1 MKKGLHTGPSTSP
14 ENTFYDEE
22 KRECAVCSFSTM
34 DAALIRELLGET
46 LQAGKLLEED
56 RGFLE
61 QVSEIL
67 GKLPEYQ
74 MGKEGQLLEWEEE
87 LEEVDVHHRAFCP
100 PGRISSFSS
109 DFL

>member
-1 MKKGLHTGPSTSP
+1 MDWLWQDEEGLYTGPSTSP

-34 DAALIRELLGET
+34 DVALIRELFGET
-46 LQAGKLLEED
+46 LQAGKLLEEE

-61 QVSEIL
+61 RVSEIL

-74 MGKEGQLLEWEEE
+74 MGKKGS
-87 LEEVDVHHRAFCP
+87 C
-100 PGRISSFSS
+100 
-109 DFL
+109 